1 MASSRPPSHAPSHD
15 GGRRPRDMRA
25 AIQRHDLS
33 PSPSVKQQPEGYRA
47 PSYLP
52 PPYCPIR
59 SDIYEKLSSPV
70 GKGQFGAV
78 WKCVNR
84 RTRETCAL
92 KKVLMKNETEGFPL
106 TALREIMLMSSLDH
120 PNVLCLKEVVRSARK
135 NAHYHVHPLSLSVV
149 VCSMCCRSPR
159 CHVSY
164 TLLACCMIG
173 KGNVAATAS
182 TTQPMHALRMG
193 MDVGSFGLQPTAW

>member
-92 KKVLMKNETEGFPL
+92 KKVLMKNETEGVSIVPMVSFCKRALFSLPL
-106 TALREIMLMSSLDH
+106 IHETMR
-120 PNVLCLKEVVRSARK
+120 VLCNDCVATCLGGWS
-135 NAHYHVHPLSLSVV
+135 
-149 VCSMCCRSPR
+149 
-159 CHVSY
+159 
-164 TLLACCMIG
+164 IG
-173 KGNVAATAS
+173 KS
-182 TTQPMHALRMG
+182 
-193 MDVGSFGLQPTAW
+193 

>member
-1 MASSRPPSHAPSHD
+1 MHT
-15 GGRRPRDMRA
+15 
-25 AIQRHDLS
+25 
-33 PSPSVKQQPEGYRA
+33 
-47 PSYLP
+47 
-52 PPYCPIR
+52 
-59 SDIYEKLSSPV
+59 
-70 GKGQFGAV
+70 
-78 WKCVNR
+78 N
-84 RTRETCAL
+84 CAL
-92 KKVLMKNETEGFPL
+92 GIYSVQVCLVCVFHACCIPCSICVILCLMCDLGGMLVCTWHVQFPL